1 MADLSRN
8 TEVNLGGLCKVYFLP
23 IVNAPDVSIR
33 KLSLKMKGS
42 LFQNLPFT
50 YETAKY
56 EYTSKES
63 DHGLIF
69 SHQINFD
76 LDNYRESIRLWIA
89 ENCINVACN
98 LAFLDANHNLKMI
111 GDKNYPIFIVPKT
124 STGEK
129 RNDHNN
135 TQFVAQV
142 MMPIQ
147 ARWLELDNN
156 AGDFSPLDFNI
167 NDFK

>member
-8 TEVNLGGLCKVYFLP
+8 SGKNLGGLCKVYFLP
-23 IVNAPDVSIR
+23 FANSQDISIR
-33 KLSLKMKGS
+33 KLSVKMKGS
-42 LFQNLPFT
+42 LFVNLPFT
-50 YETAKY
+50 LETAKY

-63 DHGLIF
+63 DNGLIF

-76 LDNYRESIRLWIA
+76 LDNFRESVRLWIA

-111 GDKNYPIFIVPKT
+111 GDRNYPIFIVPKT
-124 STGEK
+124 STGER
-129 RNDHNN
+129 RNDYNN
-135 TQFVAQV
+135 TQFVAKID
-142 MMPIQ
+142 MPCQ
-147 ARWLELDNN
+147 ARLLEFDNT
-156 AGDFSPLDFNI
+156 AGDWSPLDWNV